1 MPAVERLSALAL
13 DAAGPAWSSWDVVL
27 RLAAATVV
35 GGLVGL
41 NRELRDKP
49 AGLRTHALVSLG
61 AALVTVSALE
71 VATRAGDP
79 RGEAFARVAQGVI
92 TGIGFLGGGVIL
104 RDAAQQR
111 IRGLT
116 TAATIWVVAC
126 LGIACGAGHWTAAL
140 TAIVLTFAVLLFGGP
155 VEDRLHRAFGKKKEI
170 REDRRGRDQPAG

>member
-1 MPAVERLSALAL
+1 MTVLI
-13 DAAGPAWSSWDVVL
+13 DVAGPAWGSVDVVL

-35 GGLVGL
+35 GALVGL

-111 IRGLT
+111 ISGLT

-126 LGIACGAGHWTAAL
+126 LGIACGAGHWAAAL
-140 TAIVLTFAVLLFGGP
+140 TAIVLTFTLLLFGGA
-155 VEDRLHRAFGKKKEI
+155 VEDKLHRLWRKKKEP
-170 REDRRGRDQPAG
+170 RNEARRGENQLGG